1 MGQPLS
7 SGKLSGLASPFAEVV
22 QPFDS
27 RTCRFCVSHA
37 CRMPALGLRWLC
49 RAITLPLG
57 CSCSLTPR
65 VRRAR
70 TRHADVSAEVFRCSR
85 LRDEGCRADFT
96 KTAATCAMTLTV
108 QISTPISDHDR
119 PSVSHDPQASAWL
132 TALELVASP
141 SAASSAAGDG
151 ASSSRVAGPQVTT
164 WAQRLR
170 PRG

>member
-1 MGQPLS
+1 MFPRRS
-7 SGKLSGLASPFAEVV
+7 
-22 QPFDS
+22 FD
-27 RTCRFCVSHA
+27 A
-37 CRMPALGLRWLC
+37 
-49 RAITLPLG
+49 
-57 CSCSLTPR
+57 
-65 VRRAR
+65 
-70 TRHADVSAEVFRCSR
+70 SR

-108 QISTPISDHDR
+108 QVSTPISDHDR

-141 SAASSAAGDG
+141 SAASSTAGDG

-170 PRG
+170 PRGEEGLE